1 MKQKNPEDESFV
13 NSYFLCKITNE
24 LIEFKGFKDEKLI
37 IALSDLSNVIE
48 LENNQ
53 IYYFEKLKK
62 EANDLYFVKNKSRIT
77 KSNRI
82 TIEEN
87 NISLKSSEPYSFI
100 GKIIKK
106 EEKQLILLTS
116 LIKIVILVNIGDNF
130 ENCEENQFIYVSC
143 AEFSSE
149 KEGIIY
155 FKFHSFSIFKKLDEI
170 QENNPIKHK
179 VAIRFNLLDYK
190 GMFNN
195 NNDIMI
201 KQIGLELSN
210 DNIIKFNS
218 DKKNIFYVYDA
229 NNYDYD
235 YFPQIVYLYCK
246 NGTFLKL
253 KFFVYKGFLNEANI
267 FIRQQYSCAYEFL
280 YFSIDNSLPKKISV
294 RYQSENKYETSELQT
309 FGSKIRKRIVFM
321 NIPPQD
327 KNDIKNE
334 NSFLNIYLC
343 KKDDENK
350 KDKIKLYGTFSLNSI
365 KFKDIETYI
374 YKPIITDYLM
384 NIYQNY
390 KSIAHKK
397 ENLKNFFKYFSFNEV
412 TCQDLRKE
420 MDKNFYLIKL
430 ENNEFTLN
438 YFNSLSFWNYC
449 NFIFKEKYPISKIKD
464 YINLYEKLITKNNIS
479 YVEKSMILV
488 GFVLRVFEDEIN
500 FSCPKLFFYEDLD
513 DNNPYKVAYNFQ
525 FNLIKNISEESCLF
539 QPFLFL
545 DSFIM
550 DCHYGQS
557 FYFIKTSFKSAY
569 SISMLSIESIKDH
582 LKKSIKNYFF
592 VLEKQ
597 GIANKRKYYASV
609 QKCNRLITYN
619 ENILLQDSKFSKIYE
634 LDEEDIFYNPKIINN
649 FAFILNLENL
659 HENFS
664 HNKENLLNI
673 KESPTLFFN
682 RDLNISYMFHY
693 DTDEFGEAG
702 KLVEDF
708 ICGKNLIDYIKKTKY
723 EMGDFLDI
731 KYFIDKDFNNLIKG
745 FGSVIQLNEE
755 NKINE
760 EINIQENYKDSST
773 NSNLLKNI
781 HDEEESRNEFKIDNT
796 LFENNFS
803 ENLSKI
809 KEEGNNLNNK
819 KEEKIFLSKHN
830 TYIISAETI
839 EELYE
844 KVNEMEKNR
853 KNIIKSEDAIENN
866 NDICDY

>member
-1 MKQKNPEDESFV
+1 MEVTNLEDELFV
-13 NSYFLCKITNE
+13 NSYFLCKITDKS
-24 LIEFKGFKDEKLI
+24 IEFRGFKDDRLI
-37 IALSDLSNVIE
+37 IDLSDLSNVIE

-62 EANDLYFVKNKSRIT
+62 KANNLYFVKNKSRIT
-77 KSNRI
+77 KSNGL
-82 TIEEN
+82 TIEGN
-87 NISLKSSEPYSFI
+87 NINFKSSEPYSFI

-116 LIKIVILVNIGDNF
+116 LIKIVILVNIGENF

-149 KEGIIY
+149 KEGVIY
-155 FKFHSFSIFKKLDEI
+155 FKYHSFSIIKKLDEI

-190 GMFNN
+190 GIINN

-201 KQIGLELSN
+201 NQIGLELPN
-210 DNIIKFNS
+210 DNVIKFNS
-218 DKKNIFYVYDA
+218 DKENIFYIYDA

-246 NGTFLKL
+246 DGSFLKL

-267 FIRQQYSCAYEFL
+267 FIRQQFSCAYEFL

-294 RYQSENKYETSELQT
+294 RYQSKNIYETSELQT
-309 FGSKIRKRIVFM
+309 FGSKIRKKIVFM

-327 KNDIKNE
+327 KNDIKNGK
-334 NSFLNIYLC
+334 SFLNIYLC
-343 KKDDENK
+343 KKDEENK

-374 YKPIITDYLM
+374 YKPMVTDKLM
-384 NIYQNY
+384 TIYQDY
-390 KSIAHKK
+390 KCINQKK
-397 ENLKNFFKYFSFNEV
+397 ENLQNFFKYFSFNEV
-412 TCQDLRKE
+412 TCKELRKE
-420 MDKNFYLIKL
+420 MDKNFSLVKL

-449 NFIFKEKYPISKIKD
+449 NFIVKEKYPISKIKN
-464 YINLYEKLITKNNIS
+464 YTNLYEKLINKNNIS
-479 YVEKSMILV
+479 YIEKSMILV
-488 GFVLRVFEDEIN
+488 GFVLRVFEDGKN
-500 FSCPKLFFYEDLD
+500 FSCPKLFFYEELD
-513 DNNPYKVAYNFQ
+513 DNNPYKVAYCFQ
-525 FNLIKNISEESCLF
+525 FNLIKNITEESCLF

-550 DCHYGQS
+550 DCRYGQS
-557 FYFIKTSFKSAY
+557 FNFIKTSFKSAY
-569 SISMLSIESIKDH
+569 SISMLSIESIKEH

-597 GIANKRKYYASV
+597 GIVNKRKYYASI
-609 QKCNRLITYN
+609 QKCNKLITYN
-619 ENILLQDSKFSKIYE
+619 ENILLQDSKFSKMYE
-634 LDEEDIFYNPKIINN
+634 LDEEDIFFNPKIINN

-659 HENFS
+659 YKNFS

-673 KESPTLFFN
+673 KESPILFFN
-682 RDLNISYMFHY
+682 RDLNISYVFHY

-702 KLVEDF
+702 KLVEEF
-708 ICGKNLIDYIKKTKY
+708 ICGKNLIDIIKKTKY
-723 EMGDFLDI
+723 EMEDFLDI

-745 FGSVIQLNEE
+745 FISLIQLNEK
-755 NKINE
+755 NKKNE
-760 EINIQENYKDSST
+760 ENNIQENYKDSSA
-773 NSNLLKNI
+773 NSNILKNI
-781 HDEEESRNEFKIDNT
+781 HDEEESRNELKIDNT
-796 LFENNFS
+796 LYENIS
-803 ENLSKI
+803 LENCSNI
-809 KEEGNNLNNK
+809 KEDVNNLNNK
-819 KEEKIFLSKHN
+819 KEEKIILSKHN

-844 KVNEMEKNR
+844 KVIEMEKNR